1 MTIDARVRRGVGVT
15 LLALALI
22 LVATASVA
30 RADTIYPDNKITGT
44 SFDNGSSD
52 GFASGGTSCTLLAN
66 LLPIVVP
73 DVLCSVQQAPNA
85 TEGAGSPPGSME
97 VKFSSVVNGLAFIP
111 PLALFQGKGT
121 LRSPSF
127 TASASGPATLLFDRR
142 AILDAIIAIGGEGS
156 YTFVLVNESSGGETP
171 LAYEK
176 LVRST
181 LIRRV
186 DTGWQTLSGPAV
198 AVTGGQRYRLEIR
211 TLFQDQVLT
220 GALSN
225 TFRFLFDNIRL
236 IVADGTSTFS
246 EPPTV
251 FTDDATDVHATD
263 ATLNGRVRA
272 NGLPSTFRYVYGTSA
287 GSLTQATPVGDAGTG
302 TTFVSRP
309 RAIAGLSACNTY
321 YFRIEATNSKGT
333 SQGVVKSFST
343 DCKPTALTLPV
354 TGISPTAA
362 TFNARINPQG
372 QATTYLYEYR
382 VKGTAAWTPSPE
394 GASIA
399 AGYHGDVQP
408 NSVPIDG
415 LTKVTTY
422 EVRVVA
428 ANGLG
433 TTTANVVEFTTPN
446 DGPQGPPGEPGAP
459 GAPGTPGAPGAPG
472 VPGAPGTNGTNGTN
486 GTDGAPGIPGI
497 PGTPGQPGPPGTPGT
512 RGPAG
517 PAGTTASSTVD
528 LESSNKLAMIRI
540 DATSI
545 VVPMRGRNI
554 GRVRVRIFC
563 RPVAVRTCSGN
574 MKVRS
579 INKILPNSLGLPN
592 RPKRRVTFSTDAVQ
606 LDVRKIGFAILSF
619 NAQRRSLLKR
629 EGSVRATVIVTVIDA
644 NNNRQNVRRTVT
656 VVPGK

>member
-1 MTIDARVRRGVGVT
+1 MTIDARVRRGVGVA
-15 LLALALI
+15 LLTLALI
-22 LVATASVA
+22 LLAAVSVA
-30 RADTIYPDNKITGT
+30 QADTIYPDNKITGT
-44 SFDNGSSD
+44 SFDNGSAD
-52 GFASGGTSCTLLAN
+52 GFASAGTSCTLLAN

-73 DVLCSVQQAPNA
+73 DVLCSVRQDPAA

-97 VKFSSVVNGLAFIP
+97 VKFDSVVNGLAFIP
-111 PLALFQGKGT
+111 PLALFTGRGT

-127 TASASGPATLLFDRR
+127 TVSDSGPATLLFDRR

-156 YTFVLVNESSGGETP
+156 YTFVLVDEGTGTETP
-171 LAYEK
+171 VVYEK

-198 AVTGGQRYRLEIR
+198 GVTGGHRYRLEVR
-211 TLFQDQVLT
+211 SLFQDQVLT
-220 GALSN
+220 GALTSS
-225 TFRFLFDNIRL
+225 FRFLFDNIRL
-236 IVADGTSTFS
+236 RVADGTPTFS
-246 EPPTV
+246 APPTV
-251 FTDDATDVHATD
+251 FTDDATDISTTD

-287 GSLTQATPVGDAGTG
+287 TSLNQATPVGDAGSG
-302 TTFVSRP
+302 TAFIQRP
-309 RAIAGLSACNTY
+309 RTITGLSACNTY
-321 YFRIEATNSKGT
+321 YFRIEATNSIGT

-343 DCKPTALTLPV
+343 ACKPTALTLPV

-372 QATTYLYEYR
+372 LATTYLYEYR
-382 VKGTAAWTPSPE
+382 VKGTVPWTMSPA
-394 GASIA
+394 GASI
-399 AGYHGDVQP
+399 GEGIHGDVQP

-428 ANGLG
+428 ANALG

-446 DGPQGPPGEPGAP
+446 DGPPGPQGPG
-459 GAPGTPGAPGAPG
+459 
-472 VPGAPGTNGTNGTN
+472 
-486 GTDGAPGIPGI
+486 
-497 PGTPGQPGPPGTPGT
+497 GPAGPQ
-512 RGPAG
+512 GPAG
-517 PAGTTASSTVD
+517 PAGPGGPQGPAGPAGPQGNPGANGPPGPQGPAGTPGARGPAGAPGTAGSSTVD
-528 LESSNKLAMIRI
+528 LESSNRLAMIRI
-540 DATSI
+540 DATRI
-545 VVPMRGRNI
+545 VVPMRGRNV
-554 GRVRVRIFC
+554 GRVRVRIYC

-579 INKILPNSLGLPN
+579 INKILPNSIGLPN

-606 LDVRKIGFAILSF
+606 LDVRKIGFAILNF
-619 NAQRRSLLKR
+619 NAQRRSLLRR
-629 EGSVRATVIVTVIDA
+629 EKNVRATVIVTVIDA

>member
-1 MTIDARVRRGVGVT
+1 MTIDARVRRGVGVA
-15 LLALALI
+15 LLTLALI
-22 LVATASVA
+22 LLATMSVA
-30 RADTIYPDNKITGT
+30 QADTIYPDNKITGT
-44 SFDNGSSD
+44 SFDNGSAD
-52 GFASGGTSCTLLAN
+52 GFASTGTSCTLLAN

-73 DVLCSVQQAPNA
+73 NVLCSVQQEPNA
-85 TEGAGSPPGSME
+85 TEGAGSPPGSLD
-97 VKFSSVVNGLAFIP
+97 VKFNSVVNGLAFIP
-111 PLALFQGKGT
+111 PLALFTGKGT

-127 TASASGPATLLFDRR
+127 TVSDSGPATLLFDRR

-156 YTFVLVNESSGGETP
+156 YTFVLVNESAGGETP

-181 LIRRV
+181 LLRKV
-186 DTGWQTLSGPAV
+186 DTGWQTLSGAAV
-198 AVTGGQRYRLEIR
+198 PVTAGQRYRLEIR

-220 GALSN
+220 GALSS

-236 IVADGTSTFS
+236 RVADGTPTFS
-246 EPPTV
+246 APPTV

-272 NGLPSTFRYVYGTSA
+272 NGLPSTFRYVYGTSEA
-287 GSLTQATPVGDAGTG
+287 NLNQATAAGDAGAG
-302 TTFVSRP
+302 TTFVARP
-309 RAIAGLSACNTY
+309 RGITGLSACNTY
-321 YFRIEATNSKGT
+321 YFRIEATNSIGT
-333 SQGVVKSFST
+333 SQGAVKSFAT

-372 QATTYLYEYR
+372 LATAYLYEYR
-382 VKGTAAWTPSPE
+382 VKGAAAWTQSPA
-394 GASIA
+394 GPPIA

-415 LTKVTTY
+415 LTKTTTY

-433 TTTANVVEFTTPN
+433 TTTANIVEFTTPN
-446 DGPQGPPGEPGAP
+446 DGPKGDPGPAGPPGAQGPPGPGGPAGPVGPGGPAGPQGLPGA
-459 GAPGTPGAPGAPG
+459 
-472 VPGAPGTNGTNGTN
+472 N
-486 GTDGAPGIPGI
+486 
-497 PGTPGQPGPPGTPGT
+497 GTPGQPGPPGAAGAPGA

-517 PAGTTASSTVD
+517 APGTTASSTVD

-540 DATSI
+540 DATRI
-545 VVPMRGRNI
+545 VVPMRGRNV
-554 GRVRVRIFC
+554 GRVRVRIYC

-606 LDVRKIGFAILSF
+606 LDVRKIGFAILNF
-619 NAQRRSLLKR
+619 NAQRRSLLRR
-629 EGSVRATVIVTVIDA
+629 EKNVRATVIVTVIDA

>member
-15 LLALALI
+15 LLTLALI
-22 LVATASVA
+22 LLAAVSVA
-30 RADTIYPDNKITGT
+30 QADTIYPDNKITGT
-44 SFDNGSSD
+44 SFDNGSAD
-52 GFASGGTSCTLLAN
+52 GFASAGTSCTLLAN

-73 DVLCSVQQAPNA
+73 DVLCSVKQEPEA
-85 TEGAGSPPGSME
+85 TDGAGSPPGSMG
-97 VKFSSVVNGLAFIP
+97 VRFDSVVNGLAFIP
-111 PLALFQGKGT
+111 PLTLFQGKGT

-127 TASASGPATLLFDRR
+127 TVGGGGPATLLFDRR

-156 YTFVLVNESSGGETP
+156 YTFVLVDESSATETP
-171 LAYEK
+171 VVYEK

-198 AVTGGQRYRLEIR
+198 GVIAGHRYRLEIR
-211 TLFQDQVLT
+211 SLFQDQVLT

-225 TFRFLFDNIRL
+225 SFRFFFDNIRL
-236 IVADGTSTFS
+236 RVADGTPTFS
-246 EPPTV
+246 APPTV
-251 FTDDATDVHATD
+251 FTDDATDISATD
-263 ATLNGRVRA
+263 ATLNGKVRA

-287 GSLTQATPVGDAGTG
+287 ASLNQATAVGDAGAG
-302 TTFVSRP
+302 TSLVDRP
-309 RAIAGLSACNTY
+309 RAITGLSACNTY
-321 YFRIEATNSKGT
+321 YFRIEATNSIGT

-343 DCKPTALTLPV
+343 DCKPIVETLPV

-372 QATTYLYEYR
+372 LATTYLYEYR
-382 VKGTAAWTPSPE
+382 VKGTVPWVPSPA
-394 GASIA
+394 GASIG
-399 AGYHGDVQP
+399 AGIRGDVQP
-408 NSVPIDG
+408 NSVPIGG
-415 LTKVTTY
+415 LTKLTTY

-428 ANGLG
+428 TNALG
-433 TTTANVVEFTTPN
+433 TTTANIVEFTTPN
-446 DGPQGPPGEPGAP
+446 DGPPGPQGPQGPAGPGGPQGPGGPAGPGGPQGPAGPQGNPGANGTP
-459 GAPGTPGAPGAPG
+459 GPQGPAGTPGARGPAGAPGT
-472 VPGAPGTNGTNGTN
+472 
-486 GTDGAPGIPGI
+486 
-497 PGTPGQPGPPGTPGT
+497 
-512 RGPAG
+512 AG
-517 PAGTTASSTVD
+517 SSTVD

-540 DATSI
+540 DATRI
-545 VVPMRGRNI
+545 VVPMRGRNV
-554 GRVRVRIFC
+554 GRVRVRIYC

-606 LDVRKIGFAILSF
+606 LDVRKIGFAILNF
-619 NAQRRSLLKR
+619 NAQRRSLLRR
-629 EGSVRATVIVTVIDA
+629 EKNVRATVIVTVIDA